1 MTDRITD
8 AELEEIA
15 QENEDAFYGS
25 DSAVRLV
32 AEVRRLRGLIAAI
45 QPSGKPWCPGCSTT
59 GSMFEG
65 PSAVVHVEGCWWP
78 TLFDEARAIRE
89 EKP

>member
-1 MTDRITD
+1 MSDRIKHSVLLNMESEAKPWSD
-8 AELEEIA
+8 AAMLI
-15 QENEDAFYGS
+15 
-25 DSAVRLV
+25 
-32 AEVRRLRGLIAAI
+32 AEVRRLRELIAAI

-65 PSAVVHVEGCWWP
+65 HSAVVHAEGCWWP
-78 TLFDEARAIRE
+78 TLFAEARAIRE